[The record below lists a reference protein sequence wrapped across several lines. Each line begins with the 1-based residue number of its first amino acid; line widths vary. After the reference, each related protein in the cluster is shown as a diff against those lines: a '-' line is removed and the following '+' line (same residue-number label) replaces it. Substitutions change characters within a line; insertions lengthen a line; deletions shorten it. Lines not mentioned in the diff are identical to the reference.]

1 MKLNAEILDQPEKV
15 KKLDKSGM
23 LKACEETPRFCK
35 DALTQARK
43 VKIPNNIKI
52 SDKLMINYKIP
63 KNIIIVGM
71 GGSAI
76 GGEILRDWLID
87 RVSIP
92 INISQ
97 EYFPPAYVDE
107 DSLVI
112 VVSYSGET
120 EETLSTFVKA
130 LSKQCMIVTVSSGG
144 HLKSFSQKL
153 ELPHISIPANLPAP
167 RAAIAYTFFPLI
179 ALLKKFKV
187 LKEIDEEFIE
197 TLDVLK
203 QIIEENSSKT
213 PSGDNEAK
221 KIAFEIG
228 DTIPIIYG
236 FGQYKAIAR
245 RIKCQF
251 NENSKVPSRFDVFS
265 ELNHNEIVGWEAPP
279 RCTKNFSVIL
289 IRDPEEPPELNRR
302 IEITKQVVAAKA
314 HKVIEIHA
322 RGEYALTKIFS
333 TLLLGD
339 FISIYL
345 ALLRGVDPTSTKNID
360 RLKKEMKKLDLTAKF
375 EEKIN
380 RLQ

>member
-1 MKLNAEILDQPEKV
+1 MKA
-15 KKLDKSGM
+15 LDKSGM
-23 LKACEETPRFCK
+23 LEACEETPRFCK
-35 DALTQARK
+35 DALAKARK
-43 VKIPNNIKI
+43 VKIPSRVKI

-63 KNIIIVGM
+63 KNILIVGM

-76 GGEILRDWLID
+76 GGEVLRDWLID

-92 INISQ
+92 INTSQ
-97 EYFPPAYVDE
+97 EYFTPAYVDE
-107 DSLVI
+107 DSLVV
-112 VVSYSGET
+112 VVSYSGAT
-120 EETLSTFVKA
+120 EETLSTFVEA
-130 LSKQCMIVTVSSGG
+130 LSKRCMIVTVSSGG
-144 HLKSFSQKL
+144 HLRSFSKKL
-153 ELPHISIPANLPAP
+153 GLPHISIPANLPAP

-179 ALLKKFKV
+179 ALLEEFNV
-187 LKEIDEEFIE
+187 LKEIDEEFVE

-203 QIIEENSSKT
+203 QISEENSSRT

-221 KIAFEIG
+221 KIAFEIE

-236 FGQYKAIAR
+236 FRQYKAVAR
-245 RIKCQF
+245 RMKCQF

-265 ELNHNEIVGWEAPP
+265 ELNHNEIVGWEAPS
-279 RCTKNFSVIL
+279 RCTKNFSVML

-302 IEITKQVVAAKA
+302 IEITKQIIAAKT
-314 HKVIEIHA
+314 HKVIEIHT

-345 ALLRGVDPTSTKNID
+345 ALLRGVDPTPTKNID
-360 RLKKEMKKLDLTAKF
+360 HLKKEMKKLDLTAKF